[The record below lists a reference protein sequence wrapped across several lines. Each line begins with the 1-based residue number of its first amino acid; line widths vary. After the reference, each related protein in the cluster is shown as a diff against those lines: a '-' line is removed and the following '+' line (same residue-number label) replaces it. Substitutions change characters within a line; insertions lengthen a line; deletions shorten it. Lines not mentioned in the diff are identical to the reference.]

1 MIDPTPSEII
11 SRLRAQV
18 EELRQRLFF
27 QGNPQVLSDL
37 EIQGVLVGREI
48 EAEEPEIVITDE
60 QRDRVRAEIQKR
72 LAARSKNPVRR
83 EPTMRELLQ
92 KQLTAVDSVNGI
104 LTMHLCDLCREV
116 GIPVPQNLENFSPR
130 ALVQAARGQKKEKY
144 IQEWAWDSELRFN
157 CDKMRDALGVEQFGP
172 FYDSD
177 NHDWRMVALG
187 GNTTS
192 QRVLDIIARSYQ
204 PSPTACIRAAMIA
217 FNETDK

>member
-1 MIDPTPSEII
+1 MNEDPPSLTI

-18 EELRQRLFF
+18 EELRQQLFF

-37 EIQGVLVGREI
+37 ELQGVLAGRELQK
-48 EAEEPEIVITDE
+48 EEPEIVITDE

-72 LAARSKNPVRR
+72 IAARPKVSVPR

-92 KQLTAVDSVNGI
+92 KRLTAVESVNGI
-104 LTMHLCDLCREV
+104 LQMHFGDLCREV
-116 GIPVPQNLENFSPR
+116 GVPVPQNPDNFSPR
-130 ALVQAARGQKKEKY
+130 SIVQAARGTKDERY
-144 IQEWAWDSELRFN
+144 IREWAWDSELRFG

-177 NHDWRMVALG
+177 NHDWRMIAIG

-204 PSPTACIRAAMIA
+204 PSPTACIRAAMTA
-217 FNETDK
+217 FNETR